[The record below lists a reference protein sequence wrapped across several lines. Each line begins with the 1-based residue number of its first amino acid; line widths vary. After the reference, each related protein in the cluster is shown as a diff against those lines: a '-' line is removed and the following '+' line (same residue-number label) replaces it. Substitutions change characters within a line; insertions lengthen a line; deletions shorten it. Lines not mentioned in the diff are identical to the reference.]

1 MSISQMLLPEL
12 EQEYAG
18 SRRVLERIP
27 YDKVEWQP
35 HPRSFSIGKLAKH
48 VADMPSWMKMTIE
61 KDKVDLESFD
71 RAEMYKLPAT
81 HADLLAMF
89 DRNVA
94 EAKASLA
101 AASDAQ
107 LMGAWSLCSGE
118 VTHFTLPRIAA
129 IRSFILNHNVHHRA
143 QLTVYLRLLD
153 VPVPGLYGPS
163 ADES

>member
-12 EQEYAG
+12 EQEYAC

-27 YDKVEWQP
+27 YDKADWKP
-35 HPRSFSIGKLAKH
+35 HARSMPLGKLAKH
-48 VADMPSWMKMTIE
+48 VADMPSWMKHTVE
-61 KDKVDLESFD
+61 KDKVDLASFD
-71 RAEMYKLPAT
+71 PAEFNRLPAT

-94 EAKASLA
+94 EAKAALA

-107 LMGAWSLCSGE
+107 LMGAWSLCTGDT
-118 VTHFTLPRIAA
+118 THFTLPRVAA
-129 IRSFILNHNVHHRA
+129 IRSFVMNHNVHHRA